1 MINYRS
7 KIVGVQSRTE
17 CRPWNVRPEGEKTP
31 HTRPGSLPR
40 QSCPAVLPCS
50 LAQQSCPAVLPGSL
64 ARQSCPAVLPGSLA
78 RQTCPAV
85 LPGSLAQQSCPAV
98 LPSSLA
104 QRTSGNANLP
114 VFYSSRHDYYS
125 IIIMPLGLTYPT
137 APMQPFPG

>member
-1 MINYRS
+1 VS
-7 KIVGVQSRTE
+7 KVAQSADLGMFDRKG
-17 CRPWNVRPEGEKTP
+17 RKHPTP
-31 HTRPGSLPR
+31 GLAVYPGSLARQSCLAVLPSSLAR
-40 QSCPAVLPCS
+40 QSCPAVLP
-50 LAQQSCPAVLPGSL
+50 GNL

-85 LPGSLAQQSCPAV
+85 LPGSLAQQSCLAV